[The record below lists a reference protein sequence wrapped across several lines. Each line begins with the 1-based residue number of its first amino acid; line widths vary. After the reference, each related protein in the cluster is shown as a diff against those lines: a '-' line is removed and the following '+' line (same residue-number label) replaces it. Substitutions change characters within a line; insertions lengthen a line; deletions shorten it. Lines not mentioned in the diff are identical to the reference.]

1 MIIRDILEKSQKAK
15 LRTEME
21 IYLAFLLACSRLDLL
36 GRSEEEIPVD
46 KLGALQKAWL
56 QIQEGVPVAYLVNT
70 KDFYGRFF
78 YVDENVLIPR
88 GETEML
94 VDWVK
99 ELASS
104 DAAILE
110 VGTGSGAIA
119 VTLKLE
125 NPKYK
130 IMATDV
136 SAEALEVARKN
147 AANLG
152 AEVEFIQS
160 DLLESIPER
169 DFEILVANL
178 PYIGVEKFNFIAENV
193 EKFEPH
199 VALLG
204 GSDGLDL
211 YRKMFDQILRQK
223 RNFKYILGEI
233 GFCHGETIKKVCE
246 EKFPDAEFELRQDYS
261 GLDRHFMV
269 KNPR

>member
-1 MIIRDILEKSQKAK
+1 MNIRDILEKSQKAK

-36 GRSEEEIPVD
+36 GRSEEEIPVE
-46 KLGALQKAWL
+46 KLADLQKGWL
-56 QIQEGVPVAYLVNT
+56 KIQEGYPVAYLTNS

-99 ELASS
+99 ESASKN
-104 DAAILE
+104 AEILE
-110 VGTGSGAIA
+110 IGTGSGAIA
-119 VTLKLE
+119 VSLKLE
-125 NPKYK
+125 NPEYK
-130 IMATDV
+130 VLAADV
-136 SAEALEVARKN
+136 SEEALEVARGN
-147 AANLG
+147 AAKLG
-152 AEVEFIQS
+152 ADIEFVQS
-160 DLLESIPER
+160 DLLENIPEWN
-169 DFEILVANL
+169 FEVLVANL
-178 PYIGVEKFNFIAENV
+178 PYIGLEKFNFIADNV

-199 VALLG
+199 VALFG

-211 YRKMFDQILRQK
+211 YRKMFDQVLEQK
-223 RNFKYILGEI
+223 RGFKYIFGEI
-233 GFCHGETIKKVCE
+233 GFCHGEAIKELCL
-246 EKFPDAEFELRQDYS
+246 EKFPEAEFELRQDYS

>member
-1 MIIRDILEKSQKAK
+1 MNIREILEKSQKAK

-36 GRSEEEIPVD
+36 GRSEEEIPVE
-46 KLGALQKAWL
+46 KLGELQKGWL
-56 QIQEGVPVAYLVNT
+56 RIQEGYPVAYLVNS

-99 ELASS
+99 ELAS
-104 DAAILE
+104 DTAEILE

-125 NPKYK
+125 NPGFKV
-130 IMATDV
+130 MASDV
-136 SAEALEVARKN
+136 SVGALEVAKKN
-147 AANLG
+147 AAALG
-152 AEVEFIQS
+152 AEVKFVQS
-160 DLLESIPER
+160 DLLESVPER
-169 DFEILVANL
+169 AFEVLVANL
-178 PYIGVEKFNFIAENV
+178 PYIGTEKFNFIAENV

-199 VALLG
+199 VALYG
-204 GSDGLDL
+204 GEDGLDL
-211 YRKMFDQILRQK
+211 YRKMFDQVLEQK
-223 RNFKYILGEI
+223 RGFKYILGEI
-233 GFCHGETIKKVCE
+233 GFCHGEAVKKLCE
-246 EKFPDAEFELRQDYS
+246 EKFPGWEFELRQDYS